1 MRRAAGARNYHHA
14 RRGGLVEHVA
24 QMMRSSD
31 AVARVYPGLN
41 RDLLLAGVLFHDS
54 GKLWEN
60 CFPKESFIM
69 PYDVRGELIGHV
81 SIGVELVNRLWQRL
95 KESAEFSQWS
105 SLTPDSESVR
115 LHLVHLVAA
124 HHGEKQFGSPVEP
137 RTPEAITLHLIDNLD
152 AKLEM
157 MSNAYQLGKRLSAEV
172 VERVRPLPT
181 NLVEPL
187 PVFSKEEQASTPRV
201 EKDGLTT

>member
-1 MRRAAGARNYHHA
+1 M
-14 RRGGLVEHVA
+14 
-24 QMMRSSD
+24 
-31 AVARVYPGLN
+31 
-41 RDLLLAGVLFHDS
+41 
-54 GKLWEN
+54 
-60 CFPKESFIM
+60 M

-95 KESAEFSQWS
+95 KESADFSDWNLLS
-105 SLTPDSESVR
+105 PDSESVR
-115 LHLVHLVAA
+115 LHLIHLVAS

-137 RTPEAITLHLIDNLD
+137 KTPEALTLHLIDNLD

-157 MSNAYQLGKRLSAEV
+157 MSNAYQLGKRLNAEV

-187 PVFSKEEQASTPRV
+187 LPFSDDKEKGP
-201 EKDGLTT
+201 

>member
-1 MRRAAGARNYHHA
+1 
-14 RRGGLVEHVA
+14 
-24 QMMRSSD
+24 
-31 AVARVYPGLN
+31 
-41 RDLLLAGVLFHDS
+41 
-54 GKLWEN
+54 
-60 CFPKESFIM
+60 M

-95 KESAEFSQWS
+95 KEGAEFSQWS

-157 MSNAYQLGKRLSAEV
+157 MCNAYQLGKRLSAEV

-187 PVFSKEEQASTPRV
+187 PVFSKEDQAP
-201 EKDGLTT
+201 

>member
-31 AVARVYPGLN
+31 AVAGVYPGLN

-60 CFPKESFIM
+60 CFPKDSFVM

-81 SIGVELVNRLWQRL
+81 SIGIELVNRLWQRL

-157 MSNAYQLGKRLSAEV
+157 MDNAYQLGKRLSAEV

-187 PVFSKEEQASTPRV
+187 PVFSKEELSNPQ
-201 EKDGLTT
+201 